1 MRLFYIPFCIVGAC
15 TAVLAYQ
22 LLGPNG
28 AFFHVED
35 LRQSLAEQQRQN
47 EQQRL
52 KNEEL
57 RAELAS
63 LENGTE
69 AIEERARRDLYMI
82 KVGEVLFRLE
92 TPNDYD
98 KRMAETSTMPDYRNP
113 EAKSGARATFSAKR
127 GDLYHSPRARSAQ

>member
-52 KNEEL
+52 KMKNCVQSSPL
-57 RAELAS
+57 WKTAQ
-63 LENGTE
+63 
-69 AIEERARRDLYMI
+69 
-82 KVGEVLFRLE
+82 KRL
-92 TPNDYD
+92 
-98 KRMAETSTMPDYRNP
+98 
-113 EAKSGARATFSAKR
+113 KSAPGATFI
-127 GDLYHSPRARSAQ
+127 